1 MMRFIETLYADP
13 LLKFLVDTTLKSLV
27 IFAVAGLFAFCLR
40 RKSAAVRG
48 FVWSMAI
55 VGCLIVPLFSFVLPK
70 WELGILPAE
79 APVSIAQNQLSPKP
93 VASIPIT
100 PTALQPNLVTDQS
113 GPLTALHW
121 TDWMAIV
128 WAGAGLFLL
137 IRLIVG
143 IGAVWHIS
151 ARGNNFSR
159 AADQCRSNW
168 NQRTNV
174 RLSDKITVPM
184 VWGFLRPV
192 ILLPVDADQWQTE
205 RLRAVLLH
213 ELAHIKRWDWTMQ
226 MVTQI
231 TCAVYW
237 FNPLVWFSAHRIR
250 IEAEQACDDQ
260 VLNAGYQSTNY
271 AQLLLDIT
279 RNVKIAKV
287 TARAAVAIARSS
299 KIERRLR
306 TVLAENLNRHPVTK
320 VVAGIGLLIFIGFAV
335 PMGTMRLTQAANT
348 EEVLHQQIQETPQS
362 QPTPEEVL
370 SKPKAHSQNSG
381 LKQDEKHT
389 EICTQNLLAI
399 GKAIQAFQKEHNDF
413 PEWLSDLHPKYL
425 PDANSLIC
433 PADTKGGKPLFLI
446 NADPKMPVS
455 YGYQFHTGYRER
467 TRENL
472 AIYGD
477 VIPLARCRHHTNQ
490 SFACL
495 NLSFSFKVYQSSNV
509 WEQTPEEM
517 YGTPEETI
525 TALEA
530 GLQQQQERQ
539 QDNEPSFNLYFSLV
553 RLYIEVGRQEDA
565 NRLINRFKSA
575 IKPDDLQAH
584 FLLRTMLE
592 MANRDEEVLAVFEK
606 LEERYPDNYYV
617 LDELARIHEELGNS
631 ELAEKYRKKVNPMS
645 ELVGKVVPDFTA
657 TDLDGKP
664 ISLQQYRGKVIL
676 LDFWAIWCGFCLAEM
691 PNVKRVYD
699 TYKDQGFD
707 IIGVNLDTD
716 ERRLR
721 NYLKENDIQWRQIF
735 SGQKWKSPL
744 VQQYHIRS
752 IPAPCLI
759 AKDGTLIS
767 SEARGVKLE
776 QLVAEAL
783 KDKTGN
789 E

>member
-13 LLKFLVDTTLKSLV
+13 LLKFLIDTTMKSFV

-70 WELGILPAE
+70 WELGILPVE
-79 APVSIAQNQLSPKP
+79 TPVSIVQSQLSPKP
-93 VASIPIT
+93 VSSIPIT
-100 PTALQPNLVTDQS
+100 STQPQPNSLTGQS
-113 GPLTALHW
+113 NPVTALHW

-143 IGAVWHIS
+143 IGAVWQIS

-159 AADQCRSNW
+159 AVAQCRSNW
-168 NQRTNV
+168 NQRANV
-174 RLSDKITVPM
+174 RLSNRITVPM

-213 ELAHIKRWDWTMQ
+213 ELAHIKRWDWTML

-231 TCAVYW
+231 MCAVYW
-237 FNPLVWFSAHRIR
+237 FNPLVWFVAHRVR

-260 VLNAGYQSTNY
+260 VLNAGYQSNDY

-279 RNVKIAKV
+279 RNVKIAKA
-287 TARAAVAIARSS
+287 TSRAAVAIAHSS

-320 VVAGIGLLIFIGFAV
+320 VAAGIGLLVFICFAV
-335 PMGTMRLTQAANT
+335 PMGTMRLAQAINP
-348 EEVLHQQIQETPQS
+348 EETFKS
-362 QPTPEEVL
+362 QPTSEAL
-370 SKPKAHSQNSG
+370 SPKPNAHEQDTD
-381 LKQDEKHT
+381 LKQDQKYI

-399 GKAIQAFQKEHNDF
+399 GKAIQTYQKEHNDF
-413 PEWLSDLHPKYL
+413 PQWLSDLHPKYL
-425 PDANSLIC
+425 ADANSLLC

-446 NADPKMPVS
+446 NADPRMPVS

-467 TRENL
+467 TRENI

-509 WEQTPEEM
+509 WERTPEDM

-525 TALEA
+525 TALEV
-530 GLQQQQERQ
+530 GLQRQ

-584 FLLRTMLE
+584 FLLRTMLG

-631 ELAEKYRKKVNPMS
+631 ELAEEYRKKVNPMA
-645 ELVGKVVPDFTA
+645 ELVGKVVSDFSA

-664 ISLQQYRGKVIL
+664 ISLQQYRGKVVL
-676 LDFWAIWCGFCLAEM
+676 LDFWAVWCGPSLAEI
-691 PNVKRVYD
+691 PNVKRMYD
-699 TYKDQGFD
+699 TYKNQGFD

-716 ERRLR
+716 ETRLR
-721 NYLKENDIQWRQIF
+721 NYLRENDIQWRQIF

-759 AKDGTLIS
+759 ARDGTLIS
-767 SEARGVKLE
+767 SKARGVKLE
-776 QLVAEAL
+776 QLVVEAL
-783 KDKTGN
+783 KDKTEN

>member
-13 LLKFLVDTTLKSLV
+13 LLKFLVDTTMKSFV

-55 VGCLIVPLFSFVLPK
+55 VGCLIVPLFSFLLPK
-70 WELGILPAE
+70 WELGILPVE
-79 APVSIAQNQLSPKP
+79 TPVSIVQSQLSPKP
-93 VASIPIT
+93 VSSIPIT
-100 PTALQPNLVTDQS
+100 STEQQPNPLTGQS
-113 GPLTALHW
+113 NPLTALHW
-121 TDWMAIV
+121 TDWMAIA

-151 ARGNNFSR
+151 ACGNNFSR
-159 AADQCRSNW
+159 AVEQCRSNW
-168 NQRTNV
+168 NQPADV
-174 RLSDKITVPM
+174 RLSNRITVPM
-184 VWGFLRPV
+184 VWGFLRPI
-192 ILLPVDADQWQTE
+192 ILLPVEADQWQTE

-213 ELAHIKRWDWTMQ
+213 ELAHIKRWDWTML

-231 TCAVYW
+231 MCAVYW
-237 FNPLVWFSAHRIR
+237 FNPLVWFVAHRAR

-260 VLNAGYQSTNY
+260 VLNAGYQSTDY

-279 RNVKIAKV
+279 RNVKIAKA
-287 TARAAVAIARSS
+287 TLRAAVAIARSS

-320 VVAGIGLLIFIGFAV
+320 VAAGIGLLVFICFAV
-335 PMGTMRLTQAANT
+335 PMGAMRLAQAINP
-348 EEVLHQQIQETPQS
+348 EETFTS
-362 QPTPEEVL
+362 QPTPGEL
-370 SKPKAHSQNSG
+370 SPKSNAHGQDAG
-381 LKQDEKHT
+381 LKQDQKYI

-399 GKAIQAFQKEHNDF
+399 GKAIQTYQKEHNDF
-413 PEWLSDLHPKYL
+413 PQWLSDLHPKYL
-425 PDANSLIC
+425 ADANSLLC
-433 PADTKGGKPLFLI
+433 PADTKGGKPIFLI
-446 NADPKMPVS
+446 NADPNMPVS

-467 TRENL
+467 TRGNL
-472 AIYGD
+472 AVYGD

-530 GLQQQQERQ
+530 GLQRQ

-565 NRLINRFKSA
+565 NGLINRFKST
-575 IKPDDLQAH
+575 IKSDDLQTH
-584 FLLRTMLE
+584 FLLCTMLE

-606 LEERYPDNYYV
+606 LEERYPDNYYI

-631 ELAEKYRKKVNPMS
+631 ELAEEYRKKANPMS
-645 ELVGKVVPDFTA
+645 ELVGKVVPDFSA

-676 LDFWAIWCGFCLAEM
+676 LDFWGIWCGFCLAEM

-716 ERRLR
+716 ETRLR

-759 AKDGTLIS
+759 ARDGTLIS
-767 SEARGVKLE
+767 SKARGVKLE
-776 QLVAEAL
+776 QLVVEAL
-783 KDKTGN
+783 EGKTEN